1 MENNS
6 NLQSTFKSQDTEEW
20 LDVHWT
26 RPIGYVW
33 AKFFERLDVHPN
45 TVTVMSIIL
54 GVAAGIMMY
63 WNDPLHA
70 VLAVVLLAWANF
82 YDSADGQLAR
92 MTGKKTP
99 LGRILDGAAGD
110 VWFFFIYVTLALR
123 LTPQLTLYEN
133 LALWIGGLLNGF
145 VFHLKQAQL
154 ADYYRN
160 VHLWFL
166 KGERGS
172 EMDSNQKAINDYNAL
187 TWRHD
192 FIRKGF
198 QWFYIGYTHS
208 QERMTPNFQRLLAAL
223 RERYA
228 GGKMPE
234 RLCADFRQG
243 SLPLMKWTN
252 ILTFNT
258 RAIVL
263 YISLL
268 TSAFTGREFTW
279 VYFAFEIVVMNIIWW
294 HMHREHEKLSDEVY
308 SKLDSYE

>member
-6 NLQSTFKSQDTEEW
+6 KLQSTFKSQDTEEW
-20 LDVHWT
+20 LDIHWT

-33 AKFFERLDVHPN
+33 AKLFERLDVHPN

-110 VWFFFIYVTLALR
+110 IWFFFIYVSLALR

-145 VFHLKQAQL
+145 VFHVKQAQL
-154 ADYYRN
+154 GDYYRN
-160 VHLWFL
+160 VHLWFI
-166 KGERGS
+166 KGESGS
-172 EMDSNQKAINDYNAL
+172 EMDSSKKARADYDAL
-187 TWRHD
+187 SWRND

-198 QWFYIGYTHS
+198 QWFYKRYTRN
-208 QERMTPNFQRLLAAL
+208 QERMSPNFQRLLTAI
-223 RERYA
+223 RQRYDD
-228 GGKMPE
+228 GRMPE
-234 RLCADFRQG
+234 GLRQDFRQG

-252 ILTFNT
+252 ILQFNT
-258 RAIVL
+258 RAIYLYSVL
-263 YISLL
+263 LI
-268 TSAFTGREFTW
+268 SAFTGHEYTW
-279 VYFAFEIVVMNIIWW
+279 SYYAFEIVVMNIIWW
-294 HMHREHEKLSDEVY
+294 HMHREHEKLSNEIY
-308 SKLDSYE
+308 NKLDSYE